1 MVQRLLRLR
10 PLVLVA
16 CTLVSEISLAAADS
30 SFAAASAA
38 FERGDYASA
47 LTLFEATRAGADGPA
62 VPFNIGVCLF
72 KLGRYADAEAEF
84 ASLATSFP
92 MMRALAEYNRG
103 LALLG
108 AKRDADARAAFSAA
122 SAAGDPKIA
131 ALSAERLD
139 ALRAEPPI
147 STKPSWQ
154 GFLQV
159 DSGHDDN
166 VALIEEATLPAGQST
181 ASPLVELLGFG
192 GYAFGGPARARI
204 DFGGYIVR
212 YSDASR
218 FDEDVVNVAATF
230 ARARGE
236 WSFEFTPRYEHSTL
250 GGNAFESEAGI
261 AVRVDR
267 PLGGGLRFGALAA
280 YDDVG
285 SLDPQYDS
293 LEGAKRLV
301 RLTLTQPV
309 TRGRFTASLEL
320 EDNNRAAPSV
330 SSTRRRAMLDYR
342 RGLGPDWSLDGAVA
356 YRLSSYDRPSGDE
369 RLTEVFAS
377 ARRLLGHDWAF
388 TVDYRHSNN
397 DADLPEFTYS
407 ADRIAVGVSRVF

>member
-1 MVQRLLRLR
+1 MVQRLFRLR
-10 PLVLVA
+10 PLVLLA
-16 CTLVSEISLAAADS
+16 CSLVPEAAFAADDS

-47 LTLFEATRAGADGPA
+47 LTLFESTRASADSPA
-62 VPFNIGVCLF
+62 VPFNIGVCLY
-72 KLGRYADAEAEF
+72 KLGRYAEAEAEF

-92 MMRALAEYNRG
+92 TMRALAEYNRG

-108 AKRDADARAAFSAA
+108 VKRDADARAAFSTA

-131 ALSAERLD
+131 ALSAERLA
-139 ALRAEPPI
+139 ALRPEPPI
-147 STKPSWQ
+147 SIKPSWQ
-154 GFLQV
+154 GFLQAGA
-159 DSGHDDN
+159 GHDDN
-166 VALIEEATLPAGQST
+166 VALVEEVTLPAGQSA

-192 GYAFGGPARARI
+192 GYTFGGPTRARI
-204 DFGGYIVR
+204 DFGGYFVR
-212 YSDASR
+212 YADASQ
-218 FDEDVVNVAATF
+218 FDEDSVNVAATF

-236 WSFEFTPRYEHSTL
+236 WSFEFTPRYQHSTL

-301 RLTLTQPV
+301 RLTLMQPM

-330 SSTRRRAMLDYR
+330 SSTRRRAMLGYR
-342 RGLGPDWSLDGAVA
+342 RALGADWSLEGAVA
-356 YRLSSYDRPSGDE
+356 YRLTSYDKPSGDE
-369 RLTEVFAS
+369 RLTELFAS
-377 ARRLLGHDWAF
+377 ARRVLGHDWAF

-397 DADLPEFTYS
+397 DADLPEFAYS

>member
-1 MVQRLLRLR
+1 MVQRLLWLR
-10 PLVLVA
+10 PLVLLA
-16 CTLVSEISLAAADS
+16 CSLAPQTSFAADDS

-47 LTLFEATRAGADGPA
+47 LTLFEATRASADGPA
-62 VPFNIGVCLF
+62 VPFNIGVCLY
-72 KLGRYADAEAEF
+72 KLGRYAEAEAEF
-84 ASLATSFP
+84 ASLAASFP
-92 MMRALAEYNRG
+92 TMRALAEYNRG

-122 SAAGDPKIA
+122 SAAGDPKIT

-139 ALRAEPPI
+139 ALRLEPPI
-147 STKPSWQ
+147 ATKPSWQ
-154 GFLQV
+154 GYLQAGA
-159 DSGHDDN
+159 GHDDN
-166 VALIEEATLPAGQST
+166 VALVEEITLPAGQSA
-181 ASPLVELLGFG
+181 ASPLLELLGFG
-192 GYAFGGPARARI
+192 GYAFGGPARARV
-204 DFGGYIVR
+204 DFGGYFVR
-212 YSDASR
+212 YEDASQ
-218 FDEDVVNVAATF
+218 FDEDAVNVAATF

-236 WSFEFTPRYEHSTL
+236 WSFELSPRYERSTL

-267 PLGGGLRFGALAA
+267 PLGRGLRFGALAA

-285 SLDPQYDS
+285 SLDSQYDS

-309 TRGRFTASLEL
+309 TRGRFTANLEL
-320 EDNNRAAPSV
+320 EDNNRAAASV

-342 RGLGPDWSLDGAVA
+342 RGLGPNWSLEGAVA

-377 ARRLLGHDWAF
+377 ARRVLGHDWAF

-407 ADRIAVGVSRVF
+407 ADRIAVGVNRVF